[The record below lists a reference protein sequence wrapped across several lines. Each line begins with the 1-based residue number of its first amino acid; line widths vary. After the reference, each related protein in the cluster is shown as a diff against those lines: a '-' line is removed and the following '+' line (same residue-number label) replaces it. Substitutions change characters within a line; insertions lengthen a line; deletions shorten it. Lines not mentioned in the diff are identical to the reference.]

1 MNLKLQR
8 RIAARILK
16 CGEGRVWIDPTK
28 IKEVEQAITASDIK
42 HLIRLGYIKR
52 LPVKGT
58 SRARARKREIQKK
71 KGRRRGPG
79 SRKGPRKSRK
89 EIWMER
95 VRALRRYLRELKREG
110 KITTRT
116 YRELYRKVKGGAF
129 KSKAHLRLYI
139 DKNELWAKEKEV

>member
-1 MNLKLQR
+1 MKLKLQR

-28 IKEVEQAITASDIK
+28 IKDIEQAITASDIK
-42 HLIRLGYIKR
+42 HLIKKGYIKK
-52 LPVKGT
+52 LPIQGT
-58 SRARARKREIQKK
+58 SRARARKKELQRK

-95 VRALRRYLRELKREG
+95 VRALRKYLRKLKKEG
-110 KITTRT
+110 KITSRT
-116 YRELYRKVKGGAF
+116 YRDLYRKVKGGAF
-129 KSKAHLRLYI
+129 KSKAHLKLYI
-139 DKNELWAKEKEV
+139 DKNELWVKEKGV